1 GDVNSEPPAQN
12 PLRKKTGRAKKQ
24 AKKGQ
29 SSSLEGNIPLE
40 ETPSSV
46 DASEVTKKKKKKKD
60 SKKRSREEASVERLE
75 TSMAVGEDD
84 AGTHDPTD
92 STRESPEER
101 PKKKAKK
108 KVVEEG
114 GQRSVDGDRPDGIL
128 VPEGPS
134 RSGGRASETGDG
146 SRDEYPLS
154 KRALPSSARGK
165 GVESGGSVPKKAG
178 TGFPDRVKF
187 LYDEKTPLNEY
198 IDAASASKRSDG
210 SMNYLVEKYDS
221 TLKHTKIQLGASEKL
236 AQTRLGVIERLRA
249 ENKKA
254 SDKAAKEKEPMVD
267 ITSALSER
275 VDVTEGI
282 AFEECS
288 DKNNP
293 GIDDNL
299 VREEETR
306 DLAVEDPVLVS
317 SSEE

>member
-1 GDVNSEPPAQN
+1 MEGIPDLSALLKGKLQMLSSKSSSVGASDARPDPVEGDVNSEPPAQN

-46 DASEVTKKKKKKKD
+46 DASKVTKKKKKKKD

-75 TSMAVGEDD
+75 TLMAVGEDD
-84 AGTHDPTD
+84 TGTHDPTD

-114 GQRSVDGDRPDGIL
+114 GQRSVDGDRPDGTL

-154 KRALPSSARGK
+154 KRALPCSARGK
-165 GVESGGSVPKKAG
+165 GVESGGSVPKKARS
-178 TGFPDRVKF
+178 GFPDRVEF
-187 LYDEKTPLNEY
+187 LYDEKTPLVLNPLWCAELTRQIRGGTRDLSPIDDLYFKNEY
-198 IDAASASKRSDG
+198 IDAASASKRVISLPLIFLYEI
-210 SMNYLVEKYDS
+210 SKYS
-221 TLKHTKIQLGASEKL
+221 SAS
-236 AQTRLGVIERLRA
+236 
-249 ENKKA
+249 
-254 SDKAAKEKEPMVD
+254 
-267 ITSALSER
+267 
-275 VDVTEGI
+275 
-282 AFEECS
+282 
-288 DKNNP
+288 
-293 GIDDNL
+293 
-299 VREEETR
+299 
-306 DLAVEDPVLVS
+306 
-317 SSEE
+317 